1 MKIPHP
7 SIPHETLRER
17 LVKSEDVKVPVN
29 DILKMAELF
38 LKNNIFEFNWKV
50 KQQVEAEV
58 TSTKFAS
65 PHVLMHAFTWMR

>member
-50 KQQVEAEV
+50 KQQV
-58 TSTKFAS
+58 
-65 PHVLMHAFTWMR
+65 

>member
-1 MKIPHP
+1 
-7 SIPHETLRER
+7 
-17 LVKSEDVKVPVN
+17 
-29 DILKMAELF
+29 MAELF

-58 TSTKFAS
+58 TGTKFAS